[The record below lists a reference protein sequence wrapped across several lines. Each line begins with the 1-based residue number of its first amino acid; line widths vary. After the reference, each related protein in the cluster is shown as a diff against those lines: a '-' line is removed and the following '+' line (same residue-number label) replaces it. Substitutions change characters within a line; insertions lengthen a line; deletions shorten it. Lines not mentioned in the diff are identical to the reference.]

1 MFQMGN
7 WNPDV
12 LNFQDYYCSGYMF
25 MEMISREEKTQLVG
39 VTIIVD
45 GSNFGFKQA
54 RNFTLEDM
62 RYSARTLQVR
72 SYSQSLSPLTPPLV
86 TRDKD

>member
-1 MFQMGN
+1 MGN

-12 LNFQDYYCSGYMF
+12 LTFQDYYCSGYMF
-25 MEMISREEKTQLVG
+25 MEMISREEKTQMVG

-45 GSNFGFKQA
+45 GANFGFKQA

-62 RYSARTLQVR
+62 RYSARTLQV
-72 SYSQSLSPLTPPLV
+72 SIPLLYFDILKEAGNT
-86 TRDKD
+86 DKLAPQQ